1 MAVGS
6 YLAPHDSTALV
17 EAVSPGKA
25 TPIQMS
31 LPLPTDAAKPSG
43 NDLGAVICVASADCL
58 ASGSYDTGKTISLG
72 QGTTENISAGVAE
85 NLFGATWGAWP
96 LGSGASGRDR
106 QITIEGLACPAPA
119 QCLTAGYYYA
129 DDVSGAVTESRP
141 ALLTIAGSSSGP
153 VQVPLPADA
162 RQSGGLDTLNS
173 LACTSPGWCVA
184 AGSYTDTHGRLQ
196 GLIETLERGSWTAAT
211 AALPADAAADQK
223 THLNGVACT
232 APGSCI
238 AVGTYAGPGGIT
250 QGLIETI
257 KDGSLRAARG
267 PNLAGKHGG
276 ELDAIACPGPGNCV
290 AVGDYTTAG
299 GSVPLIENLAD
310 GTWAESSPQ
319 LPVNAT
325 KTDQAVYLNAV
336 ACART
341 SYCVAVGS
349 YIDSR
354 KLTQGLIE
362 STATAAPK
370 TPASTSRGPAAAWN
384 SWLATSGYA
393 SFQSFCHAVGQLNDS
408 FAWSYPGDVGGNAQ
422 QVSEAANSA
431 LRATQPPADTIDY
444 QKALEDAL
452 KAGDAAYQEGKT
464 AADMA
469 TFNNVRSQFDAMNA
483 AIGGFNQV
491 LAAQGITPEQTG
503 CLAS

>member
-1 MAVGS
+1 MRVHQVRVVFICGIACLAAITGCAGSGSVLRGTALRWTSAEAPVPSDAQTRLTSTSQTNWVASLYGVSCPRGAACMAVGS

-290 AVGDYTTAG
+290 AVGDYTTA
-299 GSVPLIENLAD
+299 
-310 GTWAESSPQ
+310 W
-319 LPVNAT
+319 
-325 KTDQAVYLNAV
+325 
-336 ACART
+336 
-341 SYCVAVGS
+341 
-349 YIDSR
+349 R
-354 KLTQGLIE
+354 KR
-362 STATAAPK
+362 
-370 TPASTSRGPAAAWN
+370 AS
-384 SWLATSGYA
+384 
-393 SFQSFCHAVGQLNDS
+393 H
-408 FAWSYPGDVGGNAQ
+408 
-422 QVSEAANSA
+422 
-431 LRATQPPADTIDY
+431 
-444 QKALEDAL
+444 
-452 KAGDAAYQEGKT
+452 
-464 AADMA
+464 
-469 TFNNVRSQFDAMNA
+469 
-483 AIGGFNQV
+483 
-491 LAAQGITPEQTG
+491 
-503 CLAS
+503 